1 MPKIFVLRH
10 QLAEQQARLSGDIKT
25 TITEHSEEVKMMTN
39 AFIIKSISACK
50 YSQTFI

>member
-25 TITEHSEEVKMMTN
+25 TITEHSEEVNMMTN
-39 AFIIKSISACK
+39 AFIINLSMQI
-50 YSQTFI
+50 